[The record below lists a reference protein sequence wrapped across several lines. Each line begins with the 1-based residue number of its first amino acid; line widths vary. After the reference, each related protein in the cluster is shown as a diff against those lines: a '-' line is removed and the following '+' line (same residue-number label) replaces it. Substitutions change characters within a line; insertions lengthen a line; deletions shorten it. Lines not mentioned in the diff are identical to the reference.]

1 MIIFTLRIKAY
12 LLRKMLTPA
21 ALNIM
26 MLSEIYYKDHRQFG
40 IEESTSSLKSWVWLN
55 RWFRINY

>member
-1 MIIFTLRIKAY
+1 
-12 LLRKMLTPA
+12 
-21 ALNIM
+21 M